1 MEGCMRPKQSC
12 TPCRSYTDVSRQLQ
26 GDALW
31 SRCAAPGG
39 CAHGRSAPERIS
51 PTPEETCPAGLLSG
65 GGLAVASAVP
75 AGLWLTL
82 MCLSRA
88 LYFTRLEIF
97 QGGDQGIAR
106 PDPGKRP
113 IAV

>member
-1 MEGCMRPKQSC
+1 
-12 TPCRSYTDVSRQLQ
+12 
-26 GDALW
+26 
-31 SRCAAPGG
+31 
-39 CAHGRSAPERIS
+39 
-51 PTPEETCPAGLLSG
+51 
-65 GGLAVASAVP
+65 
-75 AGLWLTL
+75 

-88 LYFTRLEIF
+88 LYFTSLEIF

>member
-1 MEGCMRPKQSC
+1 
-12 TPCRSYTDVSRQLQ
+12 
-26 GDALW
+26 
-31 SRCAAPGG
+31 
-39 CAHGRSAPERIS
+39 
-51 PTPEETCPAGLLSG
+51 
-65 GGLAVASAVP
+65 
-75 AGLWLTL
+75 

-97 QGGDQGIAR
+97 QGGDQEIAR